1 MRRVTS
7 SSRVPPQSS
16 DAEEEEGTHL
26 PSSITTPEEPPG
38 NYVTT

>member
-7 SSRVPPQSS
+7 SR
-16 DAEEEEGTHL
+16 AEYHRNLATQKKKKEHV